1 MDAETRMERKV
12 AAKDRKY
19 SSRYRPKQVGR
30 SVFTILQVQAK
41 RAEQAEQVKGGRVEK
56 PSRSPVWAGRVVQYH
71 WIANLPFSAPGRK
84 TVSVNTQCALT
95 VLQTAL
101 IQQRSIASTTGRC

>member
-19 SSRYRPKQVGR
+19 SLRYRPKQVGR

-41 RAEQAEQVKGGRVEK
+41 RAGQAEQVKGGRVEK
-56 PSRSPVWAGRVVQYH
+56 PSRPRVFVE
-71 WIANLPFSAPGRK
+71 R
-84 TVSVNTQCALT
+84 VSC
-95 VLQTAL
+95 
-101 IQQRSIASTTGRC
+101 

>member
-19 SSRYRPKQVGR
+19 FSRYRPKQVGR
-30 SVFTILQVQAK
+30 SVFTIQQVQAK

-56 PSRSPVWAGRVVQYH
+56 PSRSHVFAKSVFSFIWMAKLRRHGTRV
-71 WIANLPFSAPGRK
+71 NCF
-84 TVSVNTQCALT
+84 
-95 VLQTAL
+95 
-101 IQQRSIASTTGRC
+101 ASGE